1 MKYFPEKLSVAWIKK
16 RYESGELTP
25 LELAEEII
33 RRAEIYED
41 YHVWIVKPS
50 MDLIKPYID
59 ALPPYTHELP
69 LWGVPFAIKDN
80 IDLKGV
86 PTTAACE
93 AYEYIPE
100 SSATVVDRLIRAGA
114 VPVGKTNLD
123 QFATGLVGTRS
134 PYGECHN
141 ALDPELISGGSSSG
155 SAVAVALGMAAF
167 SLGTDTAGSGR
178 VPAALNGLIGF
189 KPAIGAWSTKGVLPA
204 CASIDC
210 VSVFANTLEDVK
222 LIDSIVRGVDEACC
236 RSRNIPRPLPERP
249 VKILL
254 PEESPVFFGRF
265 AEVYRGKWENAVRRL
280 KSLGIPVESVDCSLF
295 EKAASILYDG
305 PWVAERWSEFGAFVN
320 RNPGKVFPV
329 TETILRSGEKKEY
342 TAAKLFEVWHTL
354 QEYRAEARKL
364 LKDAV
369 LVMPTV
375 GGTFSREEVR
385 QNPIETNSKLGL
397 YTNHCNLLDLSAI
410 AIPERQD
417 DRELPFGITIFASAD
432 SEGLALGAAEA
443 FLNSET
449 VPIAVCG
456 LHKKNYLLESQL
468 TVLGASFSQKARTAE
483 KYKLYQL
490 NATPVKPG
498 MIRDETNGT
507 YVEVDIYD
515 IPVAN
520 LGQFMKQVKT
530 PLSIG
535 EIELADGQWVKGFV
549 CEPYGVKHGEDIS
562 ASHSF

>member
-1 MKYFPEKLSVAWIKK
+1 MKYFPERLSVTWIKK
-16 RYESGELTP
+16 RYETGELTP

-33 RRAEIYED
+33 RRAEAYGD

-86 PTTAACE
+86 PTTAACK

-100 SSATVVDRLIRAGA
+100 ASATVVDRLIKAGA

-141 ALDPELISGGSSSG
+141 ALNPELISGGSSSG

-178 VPAALNGLIGF
+178 VPAALNGLIGY
-189 KPAIGAWSTKGVLPA
+189 KPAIGAWSTKGVVPA

-236 RSRNIPRPLPERP
+236 WSRNIPRPMPEKP
-249 VKILL
+249 AKILL

-265 AEVYRGKWENAVRRL
+265 AEIYRGKWENAVRRL
-280 KSLGIPVESVDCSLF
+280 KRLGIPVKSVDCSLF

-305 PWVAERWSEFGAFVN
+305 PWVAERWSEFGAFIN
-320 RNPGKVFPV
+320 QNPGKIFPV
-329 TETILRSGEKKEY
+329 TEAILRSGEKKAY

-354 QEYRAEARKL
+354 QDYRAQARKM

-385 QNPIETNSKLGL
+385 ENPIETNNKLGL

-410 AIPERQD
+410 AVPERQD
-417 DRELPFGITIFASAD
+417 DREMPFGITIFASAD
-432 SEGLALGAAEA
+432 SEGLVLGTAEA
-443 FLNSET
+443 FLDSET
-449 VPIAVCG
+449 IPIAVCG
-456 LHKKNYLLESQL
+456 LHKSVKLNC
-468 TVLGASFSQKARTAE
+468 RTAD
-483 KYKLYQL
+483 
-490 NATPVKPG
+490 G
-498 MIRDETNGT
+498 SRD
-507 YVEVDIYD
+507 
-515 IPVAN
+515 
-520 LGQFMKQVKT
+520 L
-530 PLSIG
+530 
-535 EIELADGQWVKGFV
+535 
-549 CEPYGVKHGEDIS
+549 S
-562 ASHSF
+562 ASRTPCKMRRIYPKVTAFNSLNCC